1 MDKLRILISSDYRLT
16 LTGIRRLINAAPD
29 LVVVGEAEGL
39 QRTLDSY
46 HQGSVDAV
54 VLDSSVPGPSTLRL
68 IGKLMRAL
76 PQARVVV
83 LSTNEN
89 VAFVRSML
97 ALGILGYVLK
107 SAAEHEFFQALRAV
121 ARGRRFIDPR
131 LSESGDALALAPEL
145 LPAAGKP
152 ALSERERQVLS
163 GIARGFTRQE
173 IAQSLQVSVKTV
185 ETYRA
190 RVRKK
195 LELQSRAE
203 LVQYALASG
212 LLEDEEM
219 QAGKPDA

>member
-39 QRTLDSY
+39 QQTLDA
-46 HQGSVDAV
+46 HAQETVDAM
-54 VLDSSVPGPSTLRL
+54 VLETSVPGPSTLRL
-68 IGKLMRAL
+68 AGKLMRAL

-83 LSTNEN
+83 LSTNQN
-89 VAFVRSML
+89 LAFVRSML
-97 ALGILGYVLK
+97 SVGVLGYLLK
-107 SAAEHEFFQALRAV
+107 SAAEDELYQAIRTV
-121 ARGRRFIDPR
+121 ALGRRFLDPR
-131 LSESGDALALAPEL
+131 LGEAIAALALPVEAR
-145 LPAAGKP
+145 PASGKV

-173 IAQSLQVSVKTV
+173 IARTLNVSVKTV

-190 RVRKK
+190 RIRKK

-212 LLEDEEM
+212 LLDDEEM
-219 QAGKPDA
+219 QSR

>member
-39 QRTLDSY
+39 QRTLDFY
-46 HQGSVDAV
+46 QQGTVDAV
-54 VLDSSVPGPSTLRL
+54 VLETSVPGPSTLRL
-68 IGKLMRAL
+68 AGKLMRAL

-83 LSTNEN
+83 LSTNESL
-89 VAFVRSML
+89 AFVRSML
-97 ALGILGYVLK
+97 AVGILGYVLK
-107 SAAEHEFFQALRAV
+107 SAAEQEFFQAIRAV
-121 ARGRRFIDPR
+121 ARGRRFMDPR
-131 LSESGDALALAPEL
+131 LTESMAALALSAEQT
-145 LPAAGKP
+145 PAGGKP
-152 ALSERERQVLS
+152 AALSERERQVLS

-173 IAQSLQVSVKTV
+173 IARTLEVSVKTV

-190 RVRKK
+190 RIRKK

-212 LLEDEEM
+212 LLDDEEM
-219 QAGKPDA
+219 QPR

>member
-39 QRTLDSY
+39 QQTLDAY
-46 HQGSVDAV
+46 AQEAVDAM
-54 VLDSSVPGPSTLRL
+54 VLETSVPGPSTLRL
-68 IGKLMRAL
+68 AGKLMRAL

-83 LSTNEN
+83 LSTNQN
-89 VAFVRSML
+89 LAFVRSML
-97 ALGILGYVLK
+97 SVGVLGYLLK
-107 SAAEHEFFQALRAV
+107 SAAEDELYQAIRTV
-121 ARGRRFIDPR
+121 ALGRRFLDPR
-131 LSESGDALALAPEL
+131 LGEAIAALALPVEAR
-145 LPAAGKP
+145 PAGGKV

-173 IAQSLQVSVKTV
+173 IARTLNVSVKTV

-190 RVRKK
+190 RIRKK

-212 LLEDEEM
+212 LLDDEEM
-219 QAGKPDA
+219 QSR